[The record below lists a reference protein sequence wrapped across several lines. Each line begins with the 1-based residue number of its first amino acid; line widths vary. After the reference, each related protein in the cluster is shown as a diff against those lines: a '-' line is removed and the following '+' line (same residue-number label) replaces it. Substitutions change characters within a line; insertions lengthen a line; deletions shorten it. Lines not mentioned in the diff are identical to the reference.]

1 MKIEVDTCYVPVNNL
16 FPNTGQIEGVPA
28 NPRKID
34 RKKLQ
39 KLADSLKGSEQLLDL
54 RPLIVY
60 RNPNENRPAKNE
72 LVVIAGNMRLAA
84 AKLASIEQV
93 HCHIIEKCDSAR
105 TLREIAI
112 KDNLAFGKD
121 DYDLLM
127 EEWDREELDEWG
139 LEIVEAEKPEKKQDS
154 DDKPESVDI
163 VITVPMEDSESTV
176 AFLASNGYECT
187 VKPRKKKK

>member
-1 MKIEVDTCYVPVNNL
+1 MKIEVCTGYVQVKSL
-16 FPNTGQIEGVPA
+16 VPNTGQIEGVPA

-39 KLADSLKGSEQLLDL
+39 KLADSLKESKQLLDI

-60 RNPNENRPAKNE
+60 RTPKNE

-84 AKLASIEQV
+84 AKLALFEEI
-93 HCHIIEKCDSAR
+93 HCHVIEKCDSAR

-139 LEIVEAEKPEKKQDS
+139 LEILEAEKPEKKQES
-154 DDKPESVDI
+154 DDKPDTVDI
-163 VITVPMEDSESTV
+163 VISVPADDSDSVVT
-176 AFLASNGYECT
+176 FLASNGYECA
-187 VKPRKKKK
+187 VKPRKKKN